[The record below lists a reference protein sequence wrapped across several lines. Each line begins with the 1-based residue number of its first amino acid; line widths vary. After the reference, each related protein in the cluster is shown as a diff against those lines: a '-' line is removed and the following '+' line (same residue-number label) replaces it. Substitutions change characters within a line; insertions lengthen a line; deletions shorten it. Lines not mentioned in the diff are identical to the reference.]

1 MRLKFGEKH
10 IGLAIMVVLLI
21 ASITSV
27 LQELGYV

>member
-21 ASITSV
+21 ASI
-27 LQELGYV
+27 LAIFQEIYP